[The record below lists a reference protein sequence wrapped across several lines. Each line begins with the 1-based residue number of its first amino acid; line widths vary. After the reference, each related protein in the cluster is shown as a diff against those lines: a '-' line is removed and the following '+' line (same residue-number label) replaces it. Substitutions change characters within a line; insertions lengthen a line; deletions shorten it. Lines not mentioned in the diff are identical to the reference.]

1 MRNPERELFA
11 SVNRLTGE
19 LYTVRPAGYGLDPEP
34 SDICSIIS
42 KEQYESTSEDWNNKI
57 NEIKRAQQQFV
68 EQRRLF

>member
-1 MRNPERELFA
+1 MKNPERELFA

-19 LYTVRPAGYGLDPEP
+19 LYMVRPAGYGLIPEP

-42 KEQYESTSEDWNNKI
+42 KEQYESTFEDWNNKV